1 MLASEGLQR
10 LKQKA
15 SREAPARKKR
25 QDLTMKAVVF
35 LLVLYMVLLFG
46 SQEVKY
52 FEMIQERA
60 RTNQQIKVYQAKNDL
75 LKQQISYLSSP
86 EYLEKAAREQLGFT
100 KDGEVPYITKTKPV
114 AKQ

>member
-15 SREAPARKKR
+15 SREAPVRKKR
-25 QDLTMKAVVF
+25 QGLTMKAIVL
-35 LLVLYMVLLFG
+35 LLVLYAVFLFG
-46 SQEVKY
+46 SQELKY
-52 FEMIQERA
+52 FEMVQERA
-60 RTNQQIKVYQAKNDL
+60 RINQQIQVYQAKNEL